1 MVMHRKQLQQAQNC
15 SLWLHLR
22 GNTCTASLR
31 TITSRRNTLF
41 SVIHMQMGMYPL
53 QQRHPLQSP
62 LSWVLQLCVCVC
74 AWVQKKNKKK
84 TIITSYINY
93 VEWSLHIDYQMR
105 GWGKCFVPES
115 HCGQMGGWMSVERLW
130 RTLKVRSEQNSVS
143 ALAWSEMSSAFG
155 CFLNVDKHAD
165 SLTNHYHLLPNT
177 TLSAASDFL
186 LPCSAGLMPNTTEP

>member
-1 MVMHRKQLQQAQNC
+1 MHRKQLQQAQNC

-84 TIITSYINY
+84 PSSHPISIMLSGLSTLITRWE
-93 VEWSLHIDYQMR
+93 VEANALFQNHTVGRWVGGCRWKGSGGPSRFDQNR
-105 GWGKCFVPES
+105 TQWARWPEVKCPL
-115 HCGQMGGWMSVERLW
+115 RLA
-130 RTLKVRSEQNSVS
+130 VS
-143 ALAWSEMSSAFG
+143 STW
-155 CFLNVDKHAD
+155 
-165 SLTNHYHLLPNT
+165 TNTQTH
-177 TLSAASDFL
+177 
-186 LPCSAGLMPNTTEP
+186 